1 MADPS
6 EVLSLAK
13 RRGFLWPA
21 YDIYGGVAGL
31 FDYGPM
37 GAEMKRNIEDYW
49 RQLYVRQEGFL
60 EINCPMLAPK
70 EVFEASGH
78 LKEFSDLVVQC
89 TNCRLSFR
97 ADHLAEGLHAH
108 PSTLKREEL
117 WGLLVEHEVSCPEC
131 KGDISE
137 PTTFNLMFKTAI
149 GAGAAGRD
157 GYMRPETAQGMF
169 VNFSTLFRLGRE
181 KLPVGAVQIG
191 KSMRNEISPRQGML
205 RLREFNM
212 MEAEL
217 FIHPERK
224 TWPRYSQVEN
234 EKLMLLPSGCDCA
247 VVMTLKE
254 AVAKKVIKNEALAYF
269 VWLTWKFLTELG
281 VDPTR
286 LRFRQHAKTEMAHYA
301 ADCWDA
307 EALLGY
313 GWIELVGVADR
324 GCYDVSAHL
333 DHSGADLTAFE
344 RFDEP
349 KEIEVNKVKP
359 NHSHL
364 GPLFKG
370 RAGKIAETLAGMS
383 PDLLSKDCREVQV
396 VIDGEKI
403 TVPADCFQVVKV
415 KEKAS
420 GVKIVPHV
428 IEPSYGL
435 DRILYAILDH
445 AYSKEGDYTRLK
457 LRGRVAPLK
466 LGIFPLVTKDGLDKV
481 AEEIFDHLTRLG
493 VSCQYDDAGSIGRRY
508 ARMDEIG
515 TPFCVTV
522 DYDTLKDDTVTLRER
537 DGAEQVRVKVKD
549 LAALATR
556 IGHNLSFEEVKR
568 GT

>member
-89 TNCRLSFR
+89 TKCRLSFR
-97 ADHLAEGLHAH
+97 ADHLAEGLHVH

-234 EKLMLLPSGCDCA
+234 EKLTLLPSGCDCA

-349 KEIEVNKVKP
+349 KEIEVDKIKP

-383 PDLLSKDCREVQV
+383 PDLLPKDCREVQV

-403 TVPADCFQVVKV
+403 TVPADCFQVVRV
-415 KEKAS
+415 KEKVS